1 MSGGSAALRVFISTG
16 ELSGDMHAARLLAAL
31 AKHPSVDSQQ
41 ATALGSVNLKAAGA
55 EVVHDTATGS
65 AMGVISNLIRAPA
78 HVRLFRQ
85 TVQRILRD
93 GPDAVILVDWRFF
106 NLKLA
111 KALRNGGYDGAIVHY
126 IAPVMWQA
134 ASDERFERIAE
145 QPKSFRCRIGSR
157 FTQMRESVDLALA
170 IYPVG
175 LNLFEHFGVN
185 YAFIGHPLCDQVK
198 PKLAGGELRR
208 LVGAEGSAP
217 LIGLMPGSRRE
228 EVSLIGRELVRAAR
242 LIAEKMPS
250 AAFALPVAL
259 PGLRDSLLRMAKAH
273 LVDIKF
279 LEPEQ
284 RYDLVSS
291 SDLMIV
297 ASGTATHECAI
308 AGTPHIAVYKLRPL
322 YDFLYAT
329 FTRFRLPAYAFPNII
344 AGRHVVPELV
354 RGDCNS
360 EQIARTAITL
370 LSDPGA
376 LARMRDDL
384 AQVRRR
390 ICRPRTVET
399 AADLIVEAVLSRL
412 R

>member
-1 MSGGSAALRVFISTG
+1 
-16 ELSGDMHAARLLAAL
+16 MHAARLLAAL
-31 AKHPSVDSQQ
+31 AEHPLVDSLQ

-55 EVVHDTATGS
+55 EVVHDTAAGS
-65 AMGVISNLIRAPA
+65 AMGVFSNLMRAPS
-78 HVRLFRQ
+78 HVRLFREALR
-85 TVQRILRD
+85 RILRD
-93 GPDAVILVDWRFF
+93 RPDAVILVDWRFF

-111 KALRNGGYDGAIVHY
+111 KALRDGGYEGAIVHY

-145 QPKSFRCRIGSR
+145 QPESFRRRIGSR
-157 FTQMRESVDLALA
+157 FEQMRESVDLALA
-170 IYPVG
+170 IYPIG

-185 YAFIGHPLCDQVK
+185 YSFIGHPLCDQIK
-198 PKLAGGELRR
+198 PVLAGDELRR
-208 LVGAEGSAP
+208 LVGAEGDTP

-228 EVSLIGRELVRAAR
+228 EVSLIGLELVRAAR
-242 LIAEKMPS
+242 IIAEKTPS
-250 AAFALPVAL
+250 AVFALPVAL
-259 PGLRDSLLRMAKAH
+259 PGLRDSLRRIAQGQS
-273 LVDIKF
+273 VDIAF

-284 RYDLVSS
+284 RYDLVSYA
-291 SDLMIV
+291 DLMIV

-308 AGTPHIAVYKLRPL
+308 AGTPHIAVYKVRPL

-360 EQIARTAITL
+360 AKIARTALAL
-370 LSDPGA
+370 LSDAGA
-376 LARMRDDL
+376 MARMRGDL
-384 AQVRRR
+384 AQVRQR
-390 ICRPRTVET
+390 ICRPKTVET
-399 AADLIVEAVLSRL
+399 AADLIVEAIRSRL